1 MTKVGVPNF
10 NQNGLSGWGAQSS
23 DQLYMDWPGSWRLHG
38 RCHHQRHL
46 QVTHVYRILHCIGGY
61 FQISHVEYFIAGH
74 LQVSHV
80 EYAIAI
86 YLQAVHLQILAEVGL
101 PCHLPSPLWRFWNPC
116 ASHPCFGILVLLIL
130 VPLSGFGILVPLISS
145 FPLLLPA
152 LLGAGF
158 FIGSYN
164 TANNSL
170 VVYMLG
176 PDK

>member
-1 MTKVGVPNF
+1 MPNHQISF
-10 NQNGLSGWGAQSS
+10 IWTGRALGDCMAAVVISIVFRFATCLVLRHSFFRRFICKSWQKLAFLALCLLLSG
-23 DQLYMDWPGSWRLHG
+23 
-38 RCHHQRHL
+38 
-46 QVTHVYRILHCIGGY
+46 
-61 FQISHVEYFIAGH
+61 
-74 LQVSHV
+74 
-80 EYAIAI
+80 
-86 YLQAVHLQILAEVGL
+86 
-101 PCHLPSPLWRFWNPC
+101 
-116 ASHPCFGILVLLIL
+116 
-130 VPLSGFGILVPLISS
+130 GFGLLVPLISS

>member
-1 MTKVGVPNF
+1 MMIIMLVIIIMFLPRSVCPTTRSASSGPAAPLVTAWRPLSPASSSGYLAHLVLKYIQDLF
-10 NQNGLSGWGAQSS
+10 LRRFICKSWQKLAFLAACLLLSG
-23 DQLYMDWPGSWRLHG
+23 
-38 RCHHQRHL
+38 
-46 QVTHVYRILHCIGGY
+46 V
-61 FQISHVEYFIAGH
+61 F
-74 LQVSHV
+74 
-80 EYAIAI
+80 
-86 YLQAVHLQILAEVGL
+86 GL
-101 PCHLPSPLWRFWNPC
+101 
-116 ASHPCFGILVLLIL
+116 
-130 VPLSGFGILVPLISS
+130 LVPLISS

>member
-23 DQLYMDWPGSWRLHG
+23 DQLHMDRPGSGRLHG
-38 RCHHQRHL
+38 FCHHQ
-46 QVTHVYRILHCIGGY
+46 C
-61 FQISHVEYFIAGH
+61 H
-74 LQVSHV
+74 LQVSGWSI
-80 EYAIAI
+80 EAQFIAV
-86 YLQAVHLQILAEVGL
+86 YFQAVHLQILAEVGL
-101 PCHLPSPLWRFWNPC
+101 PCHLPPPLWRFWNPC

>member
-1 MTKVGVPNF
+1 MLAKVGVPNHQISF
-10 NQNGLSGWGAQSS
+10 IWTGRALGDCLAAVVTSVVFRLLGSRRPQIFQGLFLRRFICKSWQKLAFLAVCLLLSG
-23 DQLYMDWPGSWRLHG
+23 
-38 RCHHQRHL
+38 
-46 QVTHVYRILHCIGGY
+46 V
-61 FQISHVEYFIAGH
+61 F
-74 LQVSHV
+74 
-80 EYAIAI
+80 
-86 YLQAVHLQILAEVGL
+86 GL
-101 PCHLPSPLWRFWNPC
+101 
-116 ASHPCFGILVLLIL
+116 
-130 VPLSGFGILVPLISS
+130 LVPLISS